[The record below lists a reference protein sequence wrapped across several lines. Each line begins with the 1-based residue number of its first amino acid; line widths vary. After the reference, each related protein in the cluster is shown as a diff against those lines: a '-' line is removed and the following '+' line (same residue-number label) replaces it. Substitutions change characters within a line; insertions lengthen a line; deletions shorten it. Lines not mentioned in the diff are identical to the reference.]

1 MSNKFVSFR
10 PDDDTLRI
18 LDDLPYGERST
29 FIKKAIKEH
38 AYLVLDDE
46 KKGFSEPEGSS
57 SLEEVKEIEDQELHP
72 QAAPPLEE
80 QVGHPLNGRS
90 AEGLE
95 ESPEDLGSL
104 SESGSSLKQSEP
116 TDTSDS
122 LTPLLTLLSH
132 RLTESLKEE

>member
-1 MSNKFVSFR
+1 MVQRFRSFAS
-10 PDDDTLRI
+10 DQEIDQI
-18 LDDLPYGERST
+18 LDDLEFGQKSK
-29 FIKKAIKEH
+29 FIKEAIKRY
-38 AYLVLDDE
+38 AMDYGRL
-46 KKGFSEPEGSS
+46 P

-72 QAAPPLEE
+72 QTAPPLEE
-80 QVGHPLNGRS
+80 QVGHPLNERS

-95 ESPEDLGSL
+95 ESPEDLDSL
-104 SESGSSLKQSEP
+104 KESGSSLKQSEP